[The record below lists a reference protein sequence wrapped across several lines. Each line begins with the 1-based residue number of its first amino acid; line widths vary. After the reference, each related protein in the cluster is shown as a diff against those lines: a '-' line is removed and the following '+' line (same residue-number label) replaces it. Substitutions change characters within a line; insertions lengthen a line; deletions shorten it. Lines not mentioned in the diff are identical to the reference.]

1 METYRLSA
9 GALLRLASIAATA
22 PSADAAEILS
32 IVQDAQVDP
41 VELPHVADGPD
52 LPGEGAD
59 KPAKPE

>member
-22 PSADAAEILS
+22 PGADAAEIVS
-32 IVQDAQVDP
+32 ILQDAQADVID
-41 VELPHVADGPD
+41 LPHVADGPD
-52 LPGEGAD
+52 LSGEGAD